1 MTLDFPPIY
10 LLPTHIE
17 PNKLPELESKIPT
30 LTHNIDESNII
41 LGKISN
47 KERAKFELRRRD
59 ILTEDIKLSSIPP
72 LTPET
77 QKDDPS
83 PPPKR
88 RKLSGSVSSK
98 HTHDYRQ
105 ITGSEEE
112 SLDDSASTFG
122 RTSWEDQ
129 GFGKTTDEDDNSIVR
144 VVKFSW
150 FMDCLAQDSILP
162 IDKYLIYEGR
172 RIQKTSKKPPPN
184 SDDILRRARQE
195 GGDDSFLS
203 KGGSSHIYASTSQ
216 HFRTSANVKRPELV
230 HESTSEHERRS
241 HMPPI
246 PDYLHTTYSCQRPTP
261 ASPPN
266 DSFIDELEKIRTFR
280 TLEGD
285 KVGIRAYSTS
295 IASLSAYPYLISHS
309 AEVARLPG
317 CSDKIAAL
325 YQQWKANGYLEEI
338 EEAKKDPKMSALQ
351 LFYNI
356 WGVADTT
363 AREFYK
369 KGWRDL
375 DDIVEYG
382 WDNLSR
388 VQQIGIKYYDE
399 LQEKL
404 PRREVEEIGQ
414 VILNH
419 ANKIRKGFE
428 MVIVGGYRRGK
439 RESGDVD
446 VILSHP
452 NAVAT
457 LNFVA
462 AIVHSLEKDK
472 YITHTLIMST
482 KNSDRG
488 QTPVSWK
495 GQDRK
500 AGAGFDTL
508 DKALVVW
515 QDPYWDKTASSKN
528 PNPHRRVD
536 IIISPWKTA
545 GCAVIGWTGGT
556 TFQRDLRRYC
566 KHVKAL
572 KFDSSGVRSWMDGS
586 WVDLESDLNGPAPD
600 MLTAE
605 KRVFERLGLE
615 WRPPEERC
623 TR

>member
-1 MTLDFPPIY
+1 MSLNFPPIY

-17 PNKLPELESKIPT
+17 PDELPRLQSKIPT
-30 LTHNIDESNII
+30 LTHDIDKSNIT

-47 KERAKFELRRRD
+47 KERAKFELRRRS
-59 ILTEDIKLSSIPP
+59 ILTEDINLSPVP
-72 LTPET
+72 LFIPET
-77 QKDDPS
+77 QADDPS

-88 RKLSGSVSSK
+88 RKLSSSVSPK
-98 HTHDYRQ
+98 ITRDCRQ
-105 ITGSEEE
+105 TTGSEGE
-112 SLDDSASTFG
+112 SLDDGGSTFS
-122 RTSWEDQ
+122 RASWENQ
-129 GFGKTTDEDDNSIVR
+129 GLGNTADEDDNSIVR
-144 VVKFSW
+144 VVKLSW
-150 FMDCLAQDSILP
+150 FMDCLAQDNILP
-162 IDKYLIYEGR
+162 IDKYLIYQGH
-172 RIQKTSKKPPPN
+172 RIQNISNKPPPN
-184 SDDILRRARQE
+184 PDDVLRRARQE
-195 GGDDSFLS
+195 GRDDSS
-203 KGGSSHIYASTSQ
+203 TAGGGFSHAYTSTSQ
-216 HFRTSANVKRPELV
+216 HFRTSAHEKRPELV

-261 ASPPN
+261 ISPPN
-266 DSFIDELEKIRTFR
+266 DSFIDELENIRTLR

-285 KVGIRAYSTS
+285 KIGIRAYSTS
-295 IASLSAYPYLISHS
+295 IASLSAYPYLISYP

-317 CSDKIAAL
+317 CGDKIATL
-325 YQQWKANGYLEEI
+325 YQQWKANGYLEEV

-382 WDNLSR
+382 WDSLSR

-399 LQEKL
+399 LQKKL
-404 PRREVEEIGQ
+404 PCREVEEIGR

-419 ANKIRKGFE
+419 ANKIRRGFE

-439 RESGDVD
+439 RESSDVD

-452 NAVAT
+452 DAVAT
-457 LNFVA
+457 FNFVV
-462 AIVHSLEKDK
+462 AIVNSLEKDK
-472 YITHTLIMST
+472 HITHTLIMST
-482 KNSDRG
+482 KNSERG
-488 QTPVSWK
+488 QTPVPWK

-515 QDPYWDKTASSKN
+515 QDPYWDKTVSSKN

-545 GCAVIGWTGGT
+545 GCAVVGWTGGT

-572 KFDSSGVRSWMDGS
+572 KFDSSGIRSQTDGS
-586 WVDLESDLNGPAPD
+586 WVDLESDAHGSAPD
-600 MLTAE
+600 LLTAE
-605 KRVFERLGLE
+605 KRVFEGLGLE